1 MNPRDPFHEIGDL
14 LRAEKPSPQ
23 PSPGLE
29 MRILRALPSREKSS
43 RIWPW
48 FLLPPAVAMGVV
60 MFWPKPGIQAVVSQH
75 PNPIEAKATKPVP
88 AEEITLTSNPLE
100 REKVALQRDAQRA
113 GRFLIDCLPTLGS
126 GE

>member
-1 MNPRDPFHEIGDL
+1 MNPRDPSDEIGYL
-14 LRAEKPSPQ
+14 LRSQKPAPQ

-60 MFWPKPGIQAVVSQH
+60 IFWPRTGPQGIVSQH
-75 PNPIEAKATKPVP
+75 PKPVIEKATELAP

-113 GRFLIDCLPTLGS
+113 GRFLIDCLPSLGS